1 MPLTI
6 DSEKLP
12 YKNQKVSNQDKVE
25 SQGEIGSIM
34 AKIRKRYE
42 QLKSSNPSQSQFLI
56 QEITELMSQA
66 SSMPGG
72 AEAIAAF
79 IEAAKA
85 KEQSIRTST
94 PTAAPKPEKDLDAKQ
109 GPTAED
115 MALALVT
122 DVALN
127 IAQYAIKDIMNAAI
141 GTVNQDKIEVEVP
154 DRKSRQEE
162 KSEAVT
168 EASEVVIKKYVTQY
182 GEKAL
187 ENPAIAEKKA
197 NIRDTFLGPQI
208 AAQMDANRR
217 EKQLEKGNAYMQT
230 QSPEV
235 REAILEKRKTR
246 NETRKSNDVDTEIV
260 SSKGLFDSDE
270 AEFAAE
276 APSTPKKSKL
286 SEEQI
291 AKLKN
296 EGQAV
301 RQERAKARSS
311 DDDIVPL
318 GSFFDEDVE
327 RITTKS
333 PEVTKASEKK
343 PTNTAPDTRA
353 VEKQAAETKAAAS
366 QKDIPT
372 RVK

>member
-217 EKQLEKGNAYMQT
+217 EKQLEKGDAYMQT

-276 APSTPKKSKL
+276 APSTPKKTKL

>member
-276 APSTPKKSKL
+276 APSTPKKTKL